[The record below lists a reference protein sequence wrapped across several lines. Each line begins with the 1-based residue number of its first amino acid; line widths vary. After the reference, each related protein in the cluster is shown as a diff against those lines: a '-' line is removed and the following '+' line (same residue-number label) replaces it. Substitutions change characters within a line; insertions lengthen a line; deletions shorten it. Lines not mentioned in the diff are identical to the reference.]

1 MSFNTLNDQ
10 LAHASKKFTKA
21 CDQINILKQRIA
33 ELLRMFS
40 YCGEPSLASNTNN
53 TNNTNAISNQISQT
67 TTTTTTTTTNTF
79 NTSIFK
85 ESIRQ
90 QIENLQSVKTAYY
103 MYAQKKADE
112 ITRLQCELYG
122 EEAVRIAYENASP
135 DVLVS
140 ASNAATA
147 TTATTIDQQQS
158 NENDDENEQQ
168 QIQDDSSNNNLIATT
183 TTTRPTNIDVQTQS
197 TNEENTYGHSF
208 IEHFNSIHDESS
220 PLIVNPPQPQ
230 SYWTPWNFSVGQ
242 EAAAAASLAPMN
254 DRMQFRQAQ
263 VSSNTQVQL
272 IEYDF
277 LTA

>member
-40 YCGEPSLASNTNN
+40 YCGGGGEPSLASNTNS
-53 TNNTNAISNQISQT
+53 TNNINAISNQIPQ
-67 TTTTTTTTTNTF
+67 TTTTTNTF

-140 ASNAATA
+140 ASNAAT
-147 TTATTIDQQQS
+147 TTTTTSDQQQS
-158 NENDDENEQQ
+158 NENEQQ
-168 QIQDDSSNNNLIATT
+168 IPNDDDSTSNNNLIASA
-183 TTTRPTNIDVQTQS
+183 TTRPTNIDAQTQS
-197 TNEENTYGHSF
+197 ANEANTYEHSF
-208 IEHFNSIHDESS
+208 IEHFNSIHEPNESSS
-220 PLIVNPPQPQ
+220 PLVANSQQPQ

-242 EAAAAASLAPMN
+242 EVAAAATAASIAPMN